1 MARDI
6 TKLHPILQCKWKEL
20 EAECKKKGI
29 IIKATECVR
38 TKEEQDALYAKG
50 RTAPGSIVT
59 NAKGSNYSSMHQ
71 WGVAVDFG
79 LNYDADKDGDIDIK
93 DIYYAKVMK
102 QVPPIEKSIGLE
114 SGYYWKSICDLPH
127 MQLPY
132 WGSTASKLKS
142 EYKTPEK
149 FMATWWKVDN
159 VYTLNKSSSLH
170 SKPDMNNSSKVKYS
184 TVTNATMKKI
194 CKADSNGYAVMQEG
208 HKFTLAEIKICTGYV
223 MGKTKSGYWIPLF
236 YNNKSRI

>member
-1 MARDI
+1 MRDT

-20 EAECKKKGI
+20 VSECKKKGI

-38 TKEEQDALYAKG
+38 TKAEQDELYAKG
-50 RTAPGSIVT
+50 RTAPGAKVT
-59 NAKGSNYSSMHQ
+59 NCKGSDYSSMHQ

-79 LNYDADKDGDIDIK
+79 LNYDVDKDGDVDII

-142 EYKTPEK
+142 EFKTPEK
-149 FMATWWKVDN
+149 FMETWWKKDN
-159 VYTLNKSSSLH
+159 KYVLNTNSSLH
-170 SKPDMNNSSKVKYS
+170 SKADMTNESKVKYDD
-184 TVTNATMKKI
+184 VTSSAMKKL
-194 CKADSNGYAVMQEG
+194 CKKDSKGIAIMQAG
-208 HKFTLAEIKICTGYV
+208 SSFTLAEIKICTGYV